1 MAKLS
6 RRDFLRRSAAGLG
19 ALTAAGI
26 LAACDRAL
34 SATTLPAGANT
45 SLPRASTDTPLPAAP
60 TDTALPLSTAT
71 VPVPTATPLVVP
83 DLAVAHGGS
92 DPEALVRAAL
102 AALGGMPKFVQ
113 SGAKVIIKPNICVA
127 HPYQYAA
134 TTNPWVVGALVKMCL
149 EAGAGS
155 VQVMDSPFG
164 CSEQEG
170 YQTSGIRQQVE
181 AAGGQ
186 MVYMPLFKYVKT
198 PIPSGL
204 DLKQIEVFE
213 DILKADLVINV
224 PIAKNHDLSLLTLG
238 MKNLMGVILNRP
250 GMHINIGQRLADLTS
265 LVKPKLTVVDAVR
278 ILVAGG
284 PGGGDL
290 KDVKELDTVI
300 ASTDIVAAD
309 SYTATLFNMQPS
321 DLSYIVA
328 GAAMGLGRSDL
339 QNLKIEQIPV
349 GS

>member
-1 MAKLS
+1 MSHLAPCILVAS
-6 RRDFLRRSAAGLG
+6 PLLLDPNFLH
-19 ALTAAGI
+19 TVI
-26 LAACDRAL
+26 L
-34 SATTLPAGANT
+34 
-45 SLPRASTDTPLPAAP
+45 
-60 TDTALPLSTAT
+60 
-71 VPVPTATPLVVP
+71 LVEH
-83 DLAVAHGGS
+83 D
-92 DPEALVRAAL
+92 D
-102 AALGGMPKFVQ
+102 
-113 SGAKVIIKPNICVA
+113 SGA
-127 HPYQYAA
+127 
-134 TTNPWVVGALVKMCL
+134 
-149 EAGAGS
+149 
-155 VQVMDSPFG
+155 
-164 CSEQEG
+164 
-170 YQTSGIRQQVE
+170 
-181 AAGGQ
+181 
-186 MVYMPLFKYVKT
+186 
-198 PIPSGL
+198 
-204 DLKQIEVFE
+204 
-213 DILKADLVINV
+213 
-224 PIAKNHDLSLLTLG
+224 
-238 MKNLMGVILNRP
+238 MGVILNRP